1 MKTRAKK
8 ILKNVV
14 SAIIIVCMISQ
25 SVVTAFAT
33 QNRTGN
39 FSKSYSLSGNGAT
52 DIVRVAAAQLG
63 RTGSQLGYSEQWC
76 ADFVSDCAILANQ
89 SAAIPAAGYCPT
101 LRQNIINAG
110 GQYVSKANA
119 KAGDIVFYGN
129 NGADHVEIVYAA
141 SNGNVSTYGGNSGSE
156 GSLYSR
162 KVKQHATQTMS
173 IAYIVRPNYSGAA
186 SSGCNCSTSY
196 AGTYIVNTSQ
206 YPLTM
211 RSGHGTGYSAVTTIP
226 KGTEVTV
233 TKGDG
238 TWAHVEWNGYSGYC
252 AMEYLKKKETD
263 REIEIHVWVSD
274 DKMGSTPSEFYTGN
288 RYYLCYE
295 IRYKDTKERIGYA
308 KNYTV
313 TEQFTL
319 PNGQTTDTCTYN
331 NDNNWYSIGCVSEGN
346 YKGTITVSGDLNG
359 TIVADFDVK
368 IKDDEKPVI
377 KNVKV
382 SDVSPTGYTVSCEVT
397 DNVGVDRVQ
406 FPTWTVKNDQDD
418 IQSNW
423 VTSSA
428 ASGTKSG
435 NTYTYRVNISDH
447 NNERGQYLTH
457 IYAYDK
463 SGNVTADSSVKVDV
477 PEPNKPVSGVKLTDE
492 SSNNFIAAYM
502 KSGDAIKMKADV
514 QPENASN
521 KNIIWKSEDSSVATV
536 DSTGKITAKNSGTTK
551 ITVSTEDGNYSDSCI
566 IKVGTKVHYG
576 DIDNDNRVTASDY
589 SELKEILDG
598 TVNAPGEDV
607 KERCDLDKSYRIE
620 DNDLKLLG
628 QFVNGEIEVFPAE
641 SYPYEIYVTKAPYK
655 LDYKVGESVDTSG
668 IQLKLVYG
676 NGKTKEVSEFS
687 LEYDFSMP
695 GKRRVILIYSENGRK
710 CTGYYFVN
718 VSEEETTTE
727 KATETTTQRPTE
739 TTTEKPTE
747 TTTQRP
753 TETTTERPTEPATQ
767 EPTEPET
774 QEPETEQPTEIKKYI
789 VKFVDGDRIID
800 TQRVSE
806 GMSAVEPEITKTG
819 YTLYWDDDFDE
830 VYENM
835 IINAEWVANDYKVKF
850 NAAGG
855 RVYEKS
861 MEVTYDEE
869 YGEMPEAER
878 SGYLFDGWYTKKN
891 GGEEISEFTVMNT
904 AGTHTLY
911 AHWEKVT
918 VPKIS
923 IRYLSSLRKGMS
935 VAMNAGKGEDG
946 CQIMYSTNKNFRSY
960 KKINTSDNVE
970 NIKKLKSRTK
980 YYVKVRG
987 YVYDSKCKK
996 VYGAWSK
1003 VNTIIVK

>member
-110 GQYVSKANA
+110 GQYVSKADA

-173 IAYIVRPNYSGAA
+173 IAYIVRPNYSGST

-196 AGTYIVNTSQ
+196 AGTYTVNTSQ

-263 REIEIHVWVSD
+263 REIEARVWISD
-274 DKMGSTPSEFYTGN
+274 DKMGTVPSEFYTGN

-331 NDNNWYSIGCVSEGN
+331 NDNNWYSIVCTSEGH
-346 YKGTITVSGDLNG
+346 YKGTVTFSGDLNG
-359 TIVADFDVK
+359 RMVAEFDVK
-368 IKDDEKPVI
+368 VKDDEKPVI
-377 KNVKV
+377 KNVRV
-382 SDVSPTGYTVSCEVT
+382 SDVSSTGYTVSCEVT
-397 DNVGVDRVQ
+397 DNMGVDRVQ

-423 VTSSA
+423 VSSPA
-428 ASGTKSG
+428 ASGTRSG

-463 SGNVTADSSVKVDV
+463 NGNVAADGSVKVNV
-477 PEPNKPVSGVKLTDE
+477 PEP
-492 SSNNFIAAYM
+492 
-502 KSGDAIKMKADV
+502 
-514 QPENASN
+514 
-521 KNIIWKSEDSSVATV
+521 
-536 DSTGKITAKNSGTTK
+536 
-551 ITVSTEDGNYSDSCI
+551 TE
-566 IKVGTKVHYG
+566 
-576 DIDNDNRVTASDY
+576 
-589 SELKEILDG
+589 
-598 TVNAPGEDV
+598 P
-607 KERCDLDKSYRIE
+607 
-620 DNDLKLLG
+620 
-628 QFVNGEIEVFPAE
+628 
-641 SYPYEIYVTKAPYK
+641 
-655 LDYKVGESVDTSG
+655 
-668 IQLKLVYG
+668 
-676 NGKTKEVSEFS
+676 
-687 LEYDFSMP
+687 
-695 GKRRVILIYSENGRK
+695 
-710 CTGYYFVN
+710 
-718 VSEEETTTE
+718 
-727 KATETTTQRPTE
+727 
-739 TTTEKPTE
+739 TTEKPT
-747 TTTQRP
+747 QK
-753 TETTTERPTEPATQ
+753 PTEPATEKPTQ
-767 EPTEPET
+767 KPTEPATEKPT
-774 QEPETEQPTEIKKYI
+774 QKPTEPATEEPATEQPTETKRYI
-789 VKFVDGDRIID
+789 VKFMDDDKIVD
-800 TQRVSE
+800 TQLVSE
-806 GMSAVEPEITKTG
+806 GKSATEPKLNKTG
-819 YTLYWDDDFDE
+819 YTLYWDDEFDE

-835 IINAEWVANDYKVKF
+835 IINAEWVANDYRVKF

-855 RVYEKS
+855 RVYERS

-869 YGEMPEAER
+869 YGELPEPER
-878 SGYLFDGWYTKKN
+878 SGYLFVGWYTKKT
-891 GGEEISEFTVMNT
+891 GGDEVSEFTVMNT
-904 AGTHTLY
+904 AKTHTLY

-923 IRYLSSLRKGMS
+923 IGELTALRKSIKITLETG
-935 VAMNAGKGEDG
+935 NGEDG
-946 CQIMYSTNKNFRSY
+946 CQIMYSTKKNFRSY
-960 KKINTSDNVE
+960 KKINTSDDVKNVT
-970 NIKKLKSRTK
+970 KLKNRTR

-987 YVYDSKCKK
+987 YVYDSKDKK

-1003 VNTIIVK
+1003 VYTVVVK

>member
-196 AGTYIVNTSQ
+196 AGTYTVNTSQ

-252 AMEYLKKKETD
+252 ALEYLVRKSNNPKGVVDSLNGGANSIELAGWAFD
-263 REIEIHVWVSD
+263 SDNLGAGLEIHVYIGEECHPIVANLERKDVNNVYGCGNNHGFAAKINTERTGRQNIRVYAINVGSGDNVLLMSKDVDITVDSEPPKITRTYVSEVTRDSYRVCAEISD
-274 DKMGSTPSEFYTGN
+274 DNGVKKVSVATWSQE
-288 RYYLCYE
+288 
-295 IRYKDTKERIGYA
+295 
-308 KNYTV
+308 
-313 TEQFTL
+313 
-319 PNGQTTDTCTYN
+319 GQTDLKWRDAKYNGAGTYYIDINRSEHSQILN
-331 NDNNWYSIGCVSEGN
+331 NFYYNHIYVYDYANNGARASQDMD
-346 YKGTITVSGDLNG
+346 YK
-359 TIVADFDVK
+359 
-368 IKDDEKPVI
+368 
-377 KNVKV
+377 
-382 SDVSPTGYTVSCEVT
+382 
-397 DNVGVDRVQ
+397 
-406 FPTWTVKNDQDD
+406 
-418 IQSNW
+418 
-423 VTSSA
+423 VTSDT
-428 ASGTKSG
+428 GK
-435 NTYTYRVNISDH
+435 NISDGEYRIVSAADESKAIDVCDDGTTAGT
-447 NNERGQYLTH
+447 NIDIKSNLSNKNQTFDIAYVGNGFYKIIGRKSGLALDVNGDTYQLESNVVLSQYHDGSNQQWMFKKSSNGVYSIISRSTGMALDIH
-457 IYAYDK
+457 KGIYADGTNVEVYNYQDSDNQHWKLKRVLHDDMVSMSDGNIYASNYTKAVDK
-463 SGNVTADSSVKVDV
+463 INVTVD
-477 PEPNKPVSGVKLTDE
+477 GVKLKQKTDYNI
-492 SSNNFIAAYM
+492 SYTKKGNTVTYSITGIGDYCDTVS
-502 KSGDAIKMKADV
+502 KSVILKEE
-514 QPENASN
+514 P
-521 KNIIWKSEDSSVATV
+521 
-536 DSTGKITAKNSGTTK
+536 TTK
-551 ITVSTEDGNYSDSCI
+551 
-566 IKVGTKVHYG
+566 
-576 DIDNDNRVTASDY
+576 
-589 SELKEILDG
+589 
-598 TVNAPGEDV
+598 P
-607 KERCDLDKSYRIE
+607 
-620 DNDLKLLG
+620 
-628 QFVNGEIEVFPAE
+628 
-641 SYPYEIYVTKAPYK
+641 
-655 LDYKVGESVDTSG
+655 
-668 IQLKLVYG
+668 
-676 NGKTKEVSEFS
+676 
-687 LEYDFSMP
+687 
-695 GKRRVILIYSENGRK
+695 
-710 CTGYYFVN
+710 
-718 VSEEETTTE
+718 
-727 KATETTTQRPTE
+727 TETTTQKPTETTTQKPTETTTQKPTETTTQKPTE
-739 TTTEKPTE
+739 TTTEKQTE
-747 TTTQRP
+747 TTTQEP
-753 TETTTERPTEPATQ
+753 TKTTTERPTEPATQ

-774 QEPETEQPTEIKKYI
+774 QESETEQPTEIKKYI

-861 MEVTYDEE
+861 MEVTYHEE
-869 YGEMPEAER
+869 YGEMPAAER
-878 SGYLFDGWYTKKN
+878 SGYLFDGWYTKKS

-904 AGTHTLY
+904 AKTHTLY

-923 IRYLSSLRKGMS
+923 IRYLSSLKKGMS

-987 YVYDSKCKK
+987 YVYDSKGKK

-1003 VNTIIVK
+1003 VNTIAVK

>member
-110 GQYVSKANA
+110 GQYVSKADA

-173 IAYIVRPNYSGAA
+173 IAYIVRPNYSGST

-196 AGTYIVNTSQ
+196 AGTYTVNTSQ

-263 REIEIHVWVSD
+263 REIEARVWISD
-274 DKMGSTPSEFYTGN
+274 DKMGTVPSEFYTGN

-331 NDNNWYSIGCVSEGN
+331 NDNNWYSIVCTSEGH
-346 YKGTITVSGDLNG
+346 YKGTVTFSGDLNG
-359 TIVADFDVK
+359 RMVAEFDVK
-368 IKDDEKPVI
+368 VKDDEKPVI
-377 KNVKV
+377 KNVRV
-382 SDVSPTGYTVSCEVT
+382 SDVSSTGYTVSCEVT
-397 DNVGVDRVQ
+397 DNMGVDRVQ

-423 VTSSA
+423 VSSPA
-428 ASGTKSG
+428 ASGTRSG

-463 SGNVTADSSVKVDV
+463 NGNVAADGSVKVNV
-477 PEPNKPVSGVKLTDE
+477 PEP
-492 SSNNFIAAYM
+492 
-502 KSGDAIKMKADV
+502 
-514 QPENASN
+514 
-521 KNIIWKSEDSSVATV
+521 
-536 DSTGKITAKNSGTTK
+536 
-551 ITVSTEDGNYSDSCI
+551 TE
-566 IKVGTKVHYG
+566 
-576 DIDNDNRVTASDY
+576 
-589 SELKEILDG
+589 
-598 TVNAPGEDV
+598 P
-607 KERCDLDKSYRIE
+607 
-620 DNDLKLLG
+620 
-628 QFVNGEIEVFPAE
+628 
-641 SYPYEIYVTKAPYK
+641 
-655 LDYKVGESVDTSG
+655 
-668 IQLKLVYG
+668 
-676 NGKTKEVSEFS
+676 
-687 LEYDFSMP
+687 
-695 GKRRVILIYSENGRK
+695 
-710 CTGYYFVN
+710 
-718 VSEEETTTE
+718 
-727 KATETTTQRPTE
+727 
-739 TTTEKPTE
+739 TTEKPT
-747 TTTQRP
+747 QK
-753 TETTTERPTEPATQ
+753 PTEPATEKPTQ
-767 EPTEPET
+767 KPTEPATEKPT
-774 QEPETEQPTEIKKYI
+774 QKPTEPATEKPTQKPTEPATEEPATEQPTETKRYI
-789 VKFVDGDRIID
+789 VKFMDDDKIVD
-800 TQRVSE
+800 TQLVSE
-806 GMSAVEPEITKTG
+806 GKSATEPKLNKTG
-819 YTLYWDDDFDE
+819 YTLYWDDEFDE

-835 IINAEWVANDYKVKF
+835 IINAEWVANDYRVKF

-855 RVYEKS
+855 RVYERS

-869 YGEMPEAER
+869 YGELPEPER
-878 SGYLFDGWYTKKN
+878 SGYLFVGWYTKKT
-891 GGEEISEFTVMNT
+891 GGDEVSEFTVMNT
-904 AGTHTLY
+904 AKTHTLY

-923 IRYLSSLRKGMS
+923 IGELTALRKS
-935 VAMNAGKGEDG
+935 IKITLETENGEDG
-946 CQIMYSTNKNFRSY
+946 CQIMYSTKKNFRSY
-960 KKINTSDNVE
+960 KKINTSDDVKNVT
-970 NIKKLKSRTK
+970 KLKNRTR

-987 YVYDSKCKK
+987 YVYDSKDKK

-1003 VNTIIVK
+1003 VYTVVVK